1 MKITETNDGVMLE
14 ILVKPNSPR
23 FRTVIDEDTVLVYC
37 TQQPVKG
44 RVNKELIKEFSRRL
58 KSNVSIVKGLT
69 SKSKILLIKGSEK
82 SQIEK
87 TLILNEF

>member
-69 SKSKILLIKGSEK
+69 SKSKILE
-82 SQIEK
+82 
-87 TLILNEF
+87 